1 MSSPPRLVDI
11 ARVVRSKNA
20 GPFQVTLDVM
30 FDTPQLLAQVV
41 DAHVLT
47 PESIAARYA
56 VPADRV
62 RVVVFPPANAIKVTL
77 PRRVSSGSA
86 RDTDVYGT
94 QQHTPLL
101 ELEVPGANPHG
112 TGPR

>member
-1 MSSPPRLVDI
+1 MTALPPRLVDL

-30 FDTPQLLAQVV
+30 FDSPELLAQVV
-41 DAHVLT
+41 EAGVLT
-47 PESIAARYA
+47 SEAVGGRYA

-101 ELEVPGANPHG
+101 ELAVPGVVPPGARP
-112 TGPR
+112 